1 VFAFKDGDNANAGL
15 GLRAECELI
24 ELLKLN
30 ITRVEKIYERINERL
45 LLEQEL
51 LAPGRFAM
59 SRQAGNSVSVYSTL
73 W

>member
-1 VFAFKDGDNANAGL
+1 MFAFTNGDNADAGL

-30 ITRVEKIYERINERL
+30 ITQINEL
-45 LLEQEL
+45 LLLKQEL
-51 LAPGRFAM
+51 LAPGRFAV